1 MMMIEITE
9 DKMDKLSEHI
19 EKSLKHMGKA
29 MQCVDEWLEE
39 GGMGER
45 GSMGYRSGESGR
57 YSRSMMGQRDDYRNY
72 GSRGG
77 YGNRINYRDDEE
89 DEWEEMGERR
99 GVRGSGRG
107 RRY

>member
-1 MMMIEITE
+1 MYMIEITE

-45 GSMGYRSGESGR
+45 GGYGNRQGGGR
-57 YSRSMMGQRDDYRNY
+57 YGNRSNEMVYRENY
-72 GSRGG
+72 GNRGG
-77 YGNRINYRDDEE
+77 YGNRMNYRDEE
-89 DEWEEMGERR
+89 DEWDDDEMGERR
-99 GVRGSGRG
+99 RRNRRTGR
-107 RRY
+107 YM